1 MTSNQPV
8 WKLLDVLGDVNPI
21 DHGGML
27 VYQDETGVYAPEAV
41 VIVALIKDYEDDPD
55 RWIVY
60 RFPLERCTYING
72 VLSDNPFHPEH
83 PAWFATPESRRVER
97 PQDTTYLSRV
107 ADNEGMEIEELI
119 AAFCSADP
127 IERAAAYEAIGSYH
141 GFINLDHDPIT
152 DFDRSEMEA
161 RHGS

>member
-1 MTSNQPV
+1 MSQPT
-8 WKLLDVLGDVNPI
+8 WKLLGSLGDVNPI

-27 VYQDETGVYAPEAV
+27 VYEDTTGIYAPEAV
-41 VIVALIKDYEDDPD
+41 MIRPLDESEHDESGA

-60 RFPLERCTYING
+60 RFPLDRCTYVDG
-72 VLSDNPFHPEH
+72 VLSDNEHHPEH
-83 PAWFATPESRRVER
+83 PAWFATPESRKADR

-107 ADNEGMEIEELI
+107 ASSMGMEAGELI
-119 AAFCSADP
+119 EALCSDHL

>member
-41 VIVALIKDYEDDPD
+41 VICALIKDYEDDPD

-60 RFPLERCTYING
+60 RFPLDRCTYVDGI
-72 VLSDNPFHPEH
+72 LSDNEFHPEH
-83 PAWFATPESRRVER
+83 PAWFANALGAVAVRSGLR
-97 PQDTTYLSRV
+97 DLTTL
-107 ADNEGMEIEELI
+107 L
-119 AAFCSADP
+119 CSADP
-127 IERAAAYEAIGSYH
+127 IERAQAYQAIGDCH
-141 GFINLDHDPIT
+141 GFINLDHEPVT
-152 DFDRSEMEA
+152 DLDRSEMEA
-161 RHGS
+161 RYGS